1 MNYFLDTS
9 TVVAV
14 LRNQPPLVRQRL
26 RRAMARGA
34 AVSVP
39 SVVVYELWYG
49 VERSARRNENAE
61 RVRAFLAGNVQVVSF
76 DDEDAAVAGEIRAA
90 LESTGNS
97 IGPYDLLIAAQALR
111 RGASL
116 VTANVAEFA
125 RVPGLAW
132 QNWSQKSR

>member
-9 TVVAV
+9 TVVAI

-76 DDEDAAVAGEIRAA
+76 DEEDAAVAGEIRAA

>member
-1 MNYFLDTS
+1 MNYLLDTS
-9 TVVAV
+9 TVVAI

-34 AVSVP
+34 AISVP

-76 DDEDAAVAGEIRAA
+76 DEEDAAVAGEIRAT

-111 RGASL
+111 RGAAL

-125 RVPGLAW
+125 RVPGLTW

>member
-76 DDEDAAVAGEIRAA
+76 DEEDAAVAGEIRAA
-90 LESTGNS
+90 LEATGNS

-125 RVPGLAW
+125 CVPGLAW

>member
-1 MNYFLDTS
+1 MNYLLDTS
-9 TVVAV
+9 AVVAI
-14 LRNQPPLVRQRL
+14 LRDQPPLVRQRL
-26 RRAMARGA
+26 RRALARGA
-34 AVSVP
+34 GVLVP
-39 SVVVYELWYG
+39 SIVLYELWHG
-49 VERSARRNENAE
+49 VQRSARKKENAE

-76 DDEDAAVAGEIRAA
+76 DEEDAVIAGEIRAA

-111 RGASL
+111 RDLVL

-125 RVPGLAW
+125 RVPGLSW

>member
-1 MNYFLDTS
+1 VNYFLDTS
-9 TVVAV
+9 TVVAI

-97 IGPYDLLIAAQALR
+97 IGPYDLLIAALALR

>member
-9 TVVAV
+9 TVVAI

-61 RVRAFLAGNVQVVSF
+61 RVRAFLAGNVQVISF
-76 DDEDAAVAGEIRAA
+76 DEEDAAVAGEIRAT
-90 LESTGNS
+90 LEATGNS

-116 VTANVAEFA
+116 VTANVAELA